1 MNDAAYGEFLG
12 VVDDAIA
19 LAEDAV
25 KEAQREVTPAS
36 EPITLVKVAKARC
49 CEVAAALIK
58 SGAFPDKTEEDLAKT
73 LEMGGSSTHLEL
85 LEKVASRA
93 VFPFDLEGDLGGE
106 LVEKSSSTRVD
117 NGSPETKTE
126 LWARSWAEAEVECA
140 G

>member
-36 EPITLVKVAKARC
+36 APITLVKVAKARASQ
-49 CEVAAALIK
+49 VAVSLIK
-58 SGAFPDKTEEDLAKT
+58 SGAFPGNTEAALTNT
-73 LEMGGSSTHLEL
+73 LETGGAAAYLDL

-106 LVEKSSSTRVD
+106 LVEKSSSTRAD